1 MKRKISKKFF
11 VFRIIPSEFVGLDC
25 LYQGRIVAIGTQCVE
40 ETVLRF
46 CISLILT
53 VCRTIEF
60 PVINKYGKGAVLQI

>member
-1 MKRKISKKFF
+1 MKRQIPKNFF
-11 VFRIIPSEFVGLDC
+11 VFRIIPSEFVALYC
-25 LYQGRIVAIGTQCVE
+25 LYQGRIVAIGTQCVK

-53 VCRTIEF
+53 FCRTIKY